1 MPQQLNIHII
11 GGCMLGQK
19 ALGLS
24 NLFYRKYTA
33 QLQQE
38 FGLQATVRLDGHND
52 FDTLPSKAENIT
64 PVPGVPQVLIIQL
77 RPGLIFR
84 RCNLLVPAKKK
95 GLFPFQWNPYIT
107 GASSGVSSS
116 AEMNL
121 SDQEMGAVHMTGKLQ
136 KILATINALAG
147 MLAGFHRKGSRQ
159 IADLLIQ
166 TADRCT
172 QQHIQLLVIGCV
184 NSYQNKLISIQYK
197 AVNKLLRQYLQ
208 QKGIHYI
215 DVFPAMEAKKAAGE
229 LLFLEDNYHLS
240 TAGHAVLAEELYR
253 ASSKTFHALTSL

>member
-1 MPQQLNIHII
+1 M
-11 GGCMLGQK
+11 
-19 ALGLS
+19 
-24 NLFYRKYTA
+24 
-33 QLQQE
+33 
-38 FGLQATVRLDGHND
+38 
-52 FDTLPSKAENIT
+52 
-64 PVPGVPQVLIIQL
+64 
-77 RPGLIFR
+77 
-84 RCNLLVPAKKK
+84 
-95 GLFPFQWNPYIT
+95 
-107 GASSGVSSS
+107 
-116 AEMNL
+116 
-121 SDQEMGAVHMTGKLQ
+121 
-136 KILATINALAG
+136 
-147 MLAGFHRKGSRQ
+147 
-159 IADLLIQ
+159 LIQ

-253 ASSKTFHALTSL
+253 SSSKTVHALTSL